1 MNTIGADVD
10 ELDALG
16 RSFARESR
24 GLGATVAVIDATVR
38 SSWWQGPSATR
49 FEADWHRA
57 HAATMRTVADLLEH
71 AATCRHRRDSSAPPV
86 TRQGASWHPSAPA
99 SPPR

>member
-57 HAATMRTVADLLEH
+57 HGDDPTRVAGFLLGRSK
-71 AATCRHRRDSSAPPV
+71 C
-86 TRQGASWHPSAPA
+86 
-99 SPPR
+99 

>member
-10 ELDALG
+10 ELDALS

-24 GLGATVAVIDATVR
+24 GLGATVAVIDATMR

-71 AATCRHRRDSSAPPV
+71 AARDLQTQARQQRTTSDASGSVVAPDGLR
-86 TRQGASWHPSAPA
+86 T
-99 SPPR
+99 